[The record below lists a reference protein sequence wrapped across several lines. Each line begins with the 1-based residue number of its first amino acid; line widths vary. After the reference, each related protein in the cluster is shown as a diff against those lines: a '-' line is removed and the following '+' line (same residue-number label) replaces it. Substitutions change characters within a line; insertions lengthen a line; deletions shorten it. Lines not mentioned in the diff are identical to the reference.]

1 MLGRGIRAMPPAV
14 DGSRSRL
21 GGNGKGARVVEIN
34 RSTETSQERG
44 PPTSPIRPIPETE
57 TLVTSHSSAGTP
69 GASRRWTLLI
79 PVLAVALPLAACDES
94 SIASNPNLPNSIEAN
109 VEEMRITSLNRPV
122 EFSAVARNRA
132 GSVVPDMVF
141 AWNSTNHLVLRPDG
155 NGVFMPLVDGSATV
169 RVRPD
174 HSVHGLELATLL
186 AEIQVTVDQEVVL
199 VETTP
204 SEVVLE
210 EPGAQ
215 VALSAEGLDD
225 AGTPYHRAHTIE
237 WASEDEAVVT
247 VDAEGVVTAV
257 SEGVVAVTA
266 TIGGVEG
273 AVQVT
278 VDFGGND

>member
-1 MLGRGIRAMPPAV
+1 MFHALGRWKPM
-14 DGSRSRL
+14 
-21 GGNGKGARVVEIN
+21 
-34 RSTETSQERG
+34 
-44 PPTSPIRPIPETE
+44 
-57 TLVTSHSSAGTP
+57 
-69 GASRRWTLLI
+69 
-79 PVLAVALPLAACDES
+79 LAVLVVAFSLAACDES
-94 SIASNPNLPNSIEAN
+94 SIANNPNLPNSIEAN
-109 VEEMRITSLNRPV
+109 VEEMRVTSLNRPV

-132 GSVVPDMVF
+132 GTVLPEIVF

-174 HSVHGLELATLL
+174 PDVHGLELATLL

-199 VETTP
+199 VEIAP
-204 SEVVLE
+204 SEVVLDA
-210 EPGAQ
+210 PGAQ

-237 WASEDEAVVT
+237 WASEDEAVAT

-257 SEGVVAVTA
+257 SEGVATVIA